1 MKYLFLP
8 LAAAA
13 ALSGCAYYGDPYY
26 GSYGAPGAY
35 YGAPAAAPG
44 AYYGSGYGYGYGAP
58 NVSIGVVGG
67 SYGRGYGGDRRG
79 MRDRD
84 HDGIPNRYDRDR
96 DGDGVPNRAD
106 AHPSDPRRR

>member
-26 GSYGAPGAY
+26 GA
-35 YGAPAAAPG
+35 YGAPAA
-44 AYYGSGYGYGYGAP
+44 YYGNGYGYPAP

-67 SYGRGYGGDRRG
+67 SHGGAYGGAHGGDRRG

-84 HDGIPNRYDRDR
+84 RDGIPNRYDRDR

-106 AHPSDPRRR
+106 ARPNDPRRR